1 MIKGIK
7 IQSYMSL
14 EGADYLIDTFDEP
27 EFEFFAPK
35 QQLFLSSSV
44 SVEKEETF
52 EETNFFISNK
62 LANNVEEGAIIN
74 ITIPKEIE
82 VKDAASVMAS
92 CVGELN
98 LLPSLTC
105 ELVTKADLSHQL
117 TVKNAFGPAGLSK
130 EK

>member
-1 MIKGIK
+1 M
-7 IQSYMSL
+7 
-14 EGADYLIDTFDEP
+14 
-27 EFEFFAPK
+27 
-35 QQLFLSSSV
+35 

-82 VKDAASVMAS
+82 VKDAASVMES